1 MHSML
6 FAEFAVFAQFNPV
19 GVILFILHGVII
31 SLLAFGA
38 LQSYLISHFKNLL
51 NFFSVKK

>member
-1 MHSML
+1 MQSML
-6 FAEFAVFAQFNPV
+6 FAEFAVFVHFNPV
-19 GVILFILHGVII
+19 GVIFFILHGVVI

-51 NFFSVKK
+51 KFFNVKK